1 MIDLARLVRAEIID
15 GNHLVISTTPE
26 MSSDPLC
33 TGTQTRGL
41 PRYRP
46 GL

>member
-1 MIDLARLVRAEIID
+1 MIDLGRIVRAEIID
-15 GNHLVISTTPE
+15 GNDLVILTTPE

-33 TGTQTRGL
+33 TGTRTRGL

-46 GL
+46 R